1 MLVALVA
8 LGDLLPLPPPP
19 VILSLTPEARP
30 LTAPLTG
37 DSPLSLA
44 SPPLTTALPIGP
56 PPAMSSSLS
65 VRPPTRSDAVF
76 MALSPTAFM
85 RSEETSLS
93 LSIASVLAFA
103 MASYLPEPLRERDVD
118 FLAVRPVLV
127 FLAGAFLA
135 GAVCAAVFFAVALA
149 FLAGA
154 FFAAVFLA
162 VELAFLAGAFFAG
175 AFLVAVRVDSEVFE
189 AV

>member
-93 LSIASVLAFA
+93 LSIASVLVFA

-127 FLAGAFLA
+127 FLAGAFF
-135 GAVCAAVFFAVALA
+135 AAVFLAVELA

-162 VELAFLAGAFFAG
+162 VELAFL
-175 AFLVAVRVDSEVFE
+175 
-189 AV
+189 